1 MPNSKQK
8 IGTLSDYREIIGRF
22 QEAVAELSPA
32 YARPDGKLY
41 VTLMVTRRR
50 SDSEQTETIWNYMK
64 LYGNC
69 METNSGL
76 TLA

>member
-41 VTLMVTRRR
+41 DILMVTRLRA
-50 SDSEQTETIWNYMK
+50 DSEQTETI
-64 LYGNC
+64 
-69 METNSGL
+69 
-76 TLA
+76 

>member
-1 MPNSKQK
+1 
-8 IGTLSDYREIIGRF
+8 
-22 QEAVAELSPA
+22 
-32 YARPDGKLY
+32 
-41 VTLMVTRRR
+41 MVTRRR

-76 TLA
+76 TLT